1 MKLFLIGL
9 PGSGKSTLAKELS
22 KKLKYPFTDTDELI
36 CKKEGSSIEEI
47 FINKGEN
54 NFRKIESD
62 ILKELVRTNGNAI
75 ISTGGGTPCFFDN
88 MEIINQNGISIFLNI
103 PIIKITK
110 RLMDSPDQ
118 NRPLIKG
125 KNKEQI
131 KKFLEEKLLERL
143 PYYSKASIE
152 LSGSSITADEIMEE
166 LLRRKLF

>member
-1 MKLFLIGL
+1 
-9 PGSGKSTLAKELS
+9 
-22 KKLKYPFTDTDELI
+22 
-36 CKKEGSSIEEI
+36 
-47 FINKGEN
+47 
-54 NFRKIESD
+54 
-62 ILKELVRTNGNAI
+62 
-75 ISTGGGTPCFFDN
+75 
-88 MEIINQNGISIFLNI
+88 
-103 PIIKITK
+103 
-110 RLMDSPDQ
+110 MDSPDQ

>member
-88 MEIINQNGISIFLNI
+88 MEIINQHFPQYSH
-103 PIIKITK
+103 
-110 RLMDSPDQ
+110 Q
-118 NRPLIKG
+118 
-125 KNKEQI
+125 KNYEAIDGQPGSEQASYQGKEQ
-131 KKFLEEKLLERL
+131 
-143 PYYSKASIE
+143 
-152 LSGSSITADEIMEE
+152 GTD
-166 LLRRKLF
+166 